1 MVETTKAMKPTAYL
15 ARSIYEA
22 IGEVNFSL
30 NYGIRLANH
39 YWQKLYLAENEI
51 LSTGISNLFLL
62 S

>member
-1 MVETTKAMKPTAYL
+1 MKPAAYL
-15 ARSIYEA
+15 TRSIYEA
-22 IGEVNFSL
+22 VGEVNFSL

-51 LSTGISNLFLL
+51 LSTGISDLFLL